1 MRQDIVD
8 QLLMFATFIVYIVL
22 FEIWLRVA
30 PDPGWG
36 GIELIFL
43 FIPVLTTVIL
53 FSFVWASVLAVLLTL
68 LYLPVVWPSLQAGK
82 LSFLEL
88 VMKLSLLVALGIG
101 AEIFKRY
108 EVKKRKKLAQ
118 LAQSLQEKV
127 NQQKALVRAQQA
139 LGANLNLR
147 NQFEEFLHWA
157 TELVAAKE
165 GYIALYNPKIR
176 RLELV
181 SSKKN
186 TTGNSIPEPLE
197 TALASSGDGQAKEE
211 RIERFINEM
220 NAVPNQICV
229 PLRVKEEL
237 IGALSLAAAKK
248 SRYFTQN
255 DLELIS
261 MLGAKA
267 AVAIENARLHEFNTQ
282 LFVDSVRALAK
293 IINARDPL
301 TKDHSDAVALEAKV
315 LAKKMGMDEAEA
327 SKVHLAGELHDI
339 GRIIIPDNI
348 LKKPRRL
355 NAREYKI
362 VQKHPETGFELLK
375 GIRAFREILPAV
387 LYHHERFDGK
397 GYPKGLKGEKIPLF
411 ARIIAVADTYDALT
425 SPRSHR
431 GKLSREEAANV
442 MRDVVGTQL
451 DPRLV
456 EIFLQPR

>member
-1 MRQDIVD
+1 MKQDIVD
-8 QLLMFATFIVYIVL
+8 RLLMFATFIVYIIL

-36 GIELIFL
+36 DIELIFL

-53 FSFVWASVLAVLLTL
+53 FGLSWAVVLASLLTL

-82 LSFLEL
+82 VSPLEL

-101 AEIFKRY
+101 AEIFRRY
-108 EVKKRKKLAQ
+108 EVKKRKKIAHLAE
-118 LAQSLQEKV
+118 SLKEKV
-127 NQQKALVRAQQA
+127 SQQKAIMRAQQA

-147 NQFEEFLHWA
+147 NQFEEFLKWA

-165 GYIALYNPKIR
+165 GYVTLYNQRTK

-181 SSKKN
+181 FSTAKVNS
-186 TTGNSIPEPLE
+186 NSIPKTLE
-197 TALASSGDGQAKEE
+197 GALA
-211 RIERFINEM
+211 NTT
-220 NAVPNQICV
+220 PNQICV
-229 PLRVKEEL
+229 PLRAKEEL
-237 IGALSLAAAKK
+237 VGALCLTAAEK
-248 SRYFTQN
+248 REHFTQN

-267 AVAIENARLHEFNTQ
+267 AVAIENARLHELNTQ

-301 TKDHSDAVALEAKV
+301 TKDHSDAVAHQAKI
-315 LAKKMGMDEAEA
+315 LAKKLGMSEAEA
-327 SKVHLAGELHDI
+327 AKVYLAGELHDI
-339 GRIIIPDNI
+339 GRITIPDSI

-375 GIRAFREILPAV
+375 GIRALSDILPAV
-387 LYHHERFDGK
+387 LHHHERFDGK
-397 GYPKGLKGEKIPLF
+397 GYPKGLKGEATPLI

-425 SPRSHR
+425 STRSHR
-431 GKLSREEAANV
+431 ERIPDKEAAQV
-442 MRDVVGTQL
+442 LQEVSGSQL
-451 DPRLV
+451 DPQLV
-456 EIFLQPR
+456 KVFLE